1 MEQNTVEVKS
11 RNRLIVLF
19 SLAILSFSCER
30 QYDQSDPINT
40 LKAYIDLNNQG
51 NYDEAYKLFS
61 DSSKLRITE
70 HEFSLYQK
78 TSKRLSA
85 DSIYMTFMNPLRPN
99 FRNYEISNKME
110 NTVSDEHGVSN
121 IVVSKEEEIWKVL
134 WLETLIDSESS
145 RLVKTR
151 ENFSTRNLFALGV
164 INPICRRCNE
174 LIAWDY
180 IGNDDLKNAKYYF
193 QKAEEISPNT
203 VDPLLATLYYS
214 LNGDS
219 LIALNWSKRIWS
231 GEGSKRFLTEIRF
244 LEIIDKLLDKG
255 YVTLTKDL
263 IEVATLWYPESLDII
278 EKKAEIYHKLVLGY
292 SSPKHADDYFES
304 DSQDYYRKR
313 YNEAFFSF
321 LSSPISLQSDS
332 TDQLDVLKSFF
343 QEFAIPY
350 LSNELEN
357 PNHEQIKAYQTAFI
371 ENMLWC
377 NFEKSP
383 EQDTLKR
390 VLSGLSSFK
399 KN

>member
-1 MEQNTVEVKS
+1 VKS

-40 LKAYIDLNNQG
+40 LKAYIELNNQG

-78 TSKRLSA
+78 TSKRLSV

-255 YVTLTKDL
+255 CVTLTKDL

-278 EKKAEIYHKLVLGY
+278 EKKAETYH
-292 SSPKHADDYFES
+292 
-304 DSQDYYRKR
+304 
-313 YNEAFFSF
+313 
-321 LSSPISLQSDS
+321 IS
-332 TDQLDVLKSFF
+332 
-343 QEFAIPY
+343 
-350 LSNELEN
+350 
-357 PNHEQIKAYQTAFI
+357 
-371 ENMLWC
+371 
-377 NFEKSP
+377 
-383 EQDTLKR
+383 
-390 VLSGLSSFK
+390 
-399 KN
+399 